1 MKMTQLLAKKRKKLK
16 NKKKNKRKNRKNR
29 KNQILKEKI
38 LHIKQ
43 KQLKMNYRKIQ
54 K

>member
-16 NKKKNKRKNRKNR
+16 NKKKNKRKNR

>member
-43 KQLKMNYRKIQ
+43 K
-54 K
+54 

>member
-16 NKKKNKRKNRKNR
+16 NKKKNKRKNRKN
-29 KNQILKEKI
+29 QILKEKI

-43 KQLKMNYRKIQ
+43 K
-54 K
+54 